1 MKNLKKILA
10 VFMAACL
17 AVCMLAV
24 MTGCGEEKT
33 TEKLTVATSPDYPP
47 FENLV
52 DGEIVGFEADL
63 WQAVA
68 EEMGVEF
75 EWKQMQFDAI
85 EPAITAGEV
94 DLGISGFSITP
105 DREKSYLF
113 SDSYFTDDIAVAA
126 LTDNKEITKDN
137 AKEALDKE
145 GVVIAVQTGTTG
157 ETFAKENFSNAT
169 VKGYGNS
176 TDCFA
181 AVQAGKADAVCTNL
195 SVVSDML
202 SESYTN
208 EQVVYKEASDEQ
220 YGFLLPQDSTD
231 LQEQINTALSTLK
244 DNGKL
249 DEITNKWFAE

>member
-1 MKNLKKILA
+1 MKSFKKIVSIMVA
-10 VFMAACL
+10 GCL
-17 AVCMLAV
+17 AFCMLAAL
-24 MTGCGEEKT
+24 TACGEKKT
-33 TEKLTVATSPDYPP
+33 LTVATSPDYPP

-52 DGEIVGFEADL
+52 DGEIVGFEAEL
-63 WQAVA
+63 WQAIA
-68 EEMGVEF
+68 DEMGVEF

-85 EPAITAGEV
+85 EPAITAGEA

-126 LTDNKEITKDN
+126 LSNNKNIKQEN
-137 AKEALDKE
+137 AKTPLNKA
-145 GVVIAVQTGTTG
+145 GVIIAVQSGTTG

-202 SESYTN
+202 SNSYTN
-208 EQVVYKEASDEQ
+208 EQTVYKEASDEQ
-220 YGFLLPQDSTD
+220 YGFLMAQDKTD
-231 LQEQINTALSTLK
+231 LQEQINEALKTLE

-249 DEITNKWFAE
+249 DELKNKWFAE